1 MRSTTRM
8 GCILIGMLV
17 ATVVLPGMVKG
28 SQMETGRSP
37 QRFVCNLGYTV
48 EECNEQLAVLR
59 VVVAKYRTKALGE
72 WTWVMVKSKDW
83 KDMMPKFRL
92 DPDSPAF
99 TCLETK
105 TTFIEEVLVAK
116 VPGRSIELISRW
128 RMGMTEL
135 LETAVKHEMGHAIC
149 HSLDE
154 HKAIHIAAALE
165 RNDLISCKLGHNGR

>member
-1 MRSTTRM
+1 MKSTTRT
-8 GCILIGMLV
+8 GSILIGMLV
-17 ATVVLPGMVKG
+17 ATVVLPRTVKG
-28 SQMETGRSP
+28 SQIETDRGP
-37 QRFVCNLGYTV
+37 QHFVCNLGYTV
-48 EECNEQLAVLR
+48 KECKEQLVVLR
-59 VVVAKYRTKALGE
+59 IVVAKYRTKALGE

-83 KDMMPKFRL
+83 KDMMPKFGL
-92 DPDSPAF
+92 DSDSPAF

-116 VPGRSIELISRW
+116 VPGRSIELITRW
-128 RMGMTEL
+128 HMGMTEL

-165 RNDLISCKLGHNGR
+165 RKEPISCKIGL